1 MKLRIKEVIK
11 ERGMTITELADKMRI
26 NRVNLSNMVNG
37 NPTVET
43 LNKIADA
50 IGCPV
55 TELFEQP
62 KKDALIADAIGCP
75 VTELF
80 EQPKKDALTINCPHC
95 GKSINIKVD
104 K

>member
-1 MKLRIKEVIK
+1 MNLRIKEVIK
-11 ERGMTITELADKMRI
+11 ERGMTITELADKMSI

-62 KKDALIADAIGCP
+62 KKDD
-75 VTELF
+75 VS
-80 EQPKKDALTINCPHC
+80 LTCPHC
-95 GKSINIKVD
+95 GKNITLKVE
-104 K
+104 

>member
-1 MKLRIKEVIK
+1 MDLRIKEVIK
-11 ERGMTITELADKMRI
+11 EKGMTRTKPYSAIKILM
-26 NRVNLSNMVNG
+26 NLSNMVNG

-62 KKDALIADAIGCP
+62 KKDALTLTCP
-75 VTELF
+75 
-80 EQPKKDALTINCPHC
+80 NC
-95 GKSINIKVD
+95 GKDINIKVE
-104 K
+104 

>member
-1 MKLRIKEVIK
+1 MGIDVCNSGK
-11 ERGMTITELADKMRI
+11 
-26 NRVNLSNMVNG
+26 SNEHQQQDDHGLYLGTWNG

-62 KKDALIADAIGCP
+62 KKDALTLTCP
-75 VTELF
+75 
-80 EQPKKDALTINCPHC
+80 NC
-95 GKSINIKVD
+95 GKDINIKVE
-104 K
+104 